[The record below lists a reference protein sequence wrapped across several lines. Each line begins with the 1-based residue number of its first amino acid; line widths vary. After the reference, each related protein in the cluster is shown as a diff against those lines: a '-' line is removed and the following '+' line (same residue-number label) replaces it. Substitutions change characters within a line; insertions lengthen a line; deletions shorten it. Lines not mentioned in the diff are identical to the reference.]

1 MTSGPSDFIE
11 VPSFRKQ
18 VDRMRPEIQLIVR
31 LALTEILAKEGLS
44 LARTSWLR
52 FVGEGVWEFRIG
64 RSFKAVYSK
73 AGIEEYSHNSNLKVL
88 LRIFCSFDDNRIL
101 LFGCYDKQ
109 RHSDGRRQANAIR
122 AAKEE
127 LLTLKRIK

>member
-1 MTSGPSDFIE
+1 MISGPAELIE

-18 VDRMRPEIQLIVR
+18 LDRLRPELQLLVK

-44 LARTSWLR
+44 LASSSWLR
-52 FVGEGVWEFRIG
+52 FVGDGVWEFRIG

-73 AGIEEYSHNSNLKVL
+73 SGIEGYKHNSNLKVL
-88 LRIFCSFDDNRIL
+88 LRIFCSFDGNSIL
-101 LFGCYDKQ
+101 LLGCYDKQ

-127 LLTLKRIK
+127 LLTLKRIR

>member
-1 MTSGPSDFIE
+1 MTSGPAELIE

-18 VDRMRPEIQLIVR
+18 LDRLRPELQLLVK

-44 LARTSWLR
+44 LASSSWLR
-52 FVGEGVWEFRIG
+52 FVGDGVWEFRIG

-73 AGIEEYSHNSNLKVL
+73 SGIEGCKHNSNLKVL
-88 LRIFCSFDDNRIL
+88 PRIFCSFDGNSIL
-101 LFGCYDKQ
+101 LLGCYDKQ

-127 LLTLKRIK
+127 LLTLKRIR